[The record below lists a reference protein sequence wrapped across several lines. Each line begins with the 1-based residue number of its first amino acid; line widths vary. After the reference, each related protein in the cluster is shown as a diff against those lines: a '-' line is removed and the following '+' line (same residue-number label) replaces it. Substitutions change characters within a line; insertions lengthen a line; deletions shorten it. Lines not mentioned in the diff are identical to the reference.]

1 MNIKRF
7 SGILALAV
15 AASLLPAAAHAGT
28 LGTDIIGL
36 FPKNVGE
43 FAYADLKKARQF
55 SWFAQLKEQ
64 MLPSRFRQFEQ
75 FLAAAGIDPNSQ
87 VDELA
92 WALVPASASQTA
104 GGVAVPTGEQ
114 IVGVALGQFSPA
126 SAEAYFQKQKL
137 PTSKVRNYTLFAFGS
152 GAGPN
157 DLFFFFIDSNTA
169 AFGHRAL
176 LEKLIDVRF
185 GVEDGLLRNDKFFP
199 LINETNGTGT
209 VWAVLNPSYTRLA
222 MQQLMPGIEQFPQAA
237 QLAGKINSLTI
248 SVEAASS
255 IDARFQAV
263 CSTPDDA
270 NTFAALL
277 QAGLLYRRYQELQA
291 NPDLVQLLDSARVT
305 PRGDRLDI
313 RFALTN
319 EQMADLIRRNTFTF
333 RM

>member
-1 MNIKRF
+1 MAATFLRP
-7 SGILALAV
+7 AV
-15 AASLLPAAAHAGT
+15 CRAGT

-36 FPKNVGE
+36 FPKDVGE

-55 SWFAQLKEQ
+55 KWFAQLKEQ

-75 FLAAAGIDPNSQ
+75 FLASAGVDPNTQ
-87 VDELA
+87 VEELA
-92 WALVPASASQTA
+92 WALVPPKAAK
-104 GGVAVPTGEQ
+104 GGEGKDAAAPTGEQ
-114 IVGVALGQFSPA
+114 VVGVALGQFSPA

-185 GVEDGLLRNDKFFP
+185 GVEDGLLRNDKLFP

-222 MQQLMPGIEQFPQAA
+222 MQQLMPGIDQFPQAA
-237 QLAGKINSLTI
+237 QLAGKITSLTI

-277 QAGLLYRRYQELQA
+277 QAGLLYRRYQETQV
-291 NPDLVQLLDSARVT
+291 NPDLAQLLDSARVT

-313 RFALTN
+313 RFTLTN

>member
-1 MNIKRF
+1 VNIKKF
-7 SGILALAV
+7 SRILALV
-15 AASLLPAAAHAGT
+15 VVASLLPAVAHAGT

-36 FPKNVGE
+36 FPKDVGE

-55 SWFAQLKEQ
+55 PWFAQLKEQ

-75 FLAAAGIDPNSQ
+75 FLAAAGINPDSQ

-92 WALVPASASQTA
+92 WALVPASVSQTA
-104 GGVAVPTGEQ
+104 GGVAVPTGDQ
-114 IVGVALGQFSPA
+114 IVGVALGQFAPA

-137 PTSKVRNYTLFAFGS
+137 PTSKMRNYTLFAFGS

-185 GVEDGLLRNDKFFP
+185 GVEDGLLRDDKLFP

-222 MQQLMPGIEQFPQAA
+222 MQQLLPGIDQFPQAA
-237 QLAGKINSLTI
+237 QLAGKIHSLTI

-277 QAGLLYRRYQELQA
+277 QAGLLYRRYQETQV